1 MEYVRSSIR
10 FVYGTYSDSVLRKRA
25 ILWLIP
31 VVFVT
36 VCVSGVIGHLTNN
49 AGPLWAIVWVLL
61 TVVVLW
67 FLGLLLLA
75 AVQWIGEI
83 AGRGSGG
90 PSSR

>member
-36 VCVSGVIGHLTNN
+36 VCVSGVVGHLTHNS
-49 AGPLWAIVWVLL
+49 GVLWGIAWFVL
-61 TVVVLW
+61 TVVVFW

-75 AVQWIGEI
+75 G
-83 AGRGSGG
+83 AGWLGGLAGKGSGG
-90 PSSR
+90 SR